1 MMSRN
6 SAVLAPEKPA
16 VRSGPVSSDAAW
28 RLAAWVGAA
37 LAVVGLADILLVLYP
52 WSLGQPA
59 WEFGVMDAAVSTLPL
74 LLVGWTMMVAAAMVR
89 RRSRLLTALGVF
101 AVVAGL
107 AVAGG
112 FLLYLLSAP
121 FALRMAP
128 AEVLTGI
135 HKSIARVTIMSL
147 VFGSSLVFGGVAA
160 LRSRK

>member
-1 MMSRN
+1 
-6 SAVLAPEKPA
+6 VVAPEKAP
-16 VRSGPVSSDAAW
+16 VRSGAPSSDSAW

-59 WEFGVMDAAVSTLPL
+59 WEFGVMDAAVSSLPL

-89 RRSRLLTALGVF
+89 RRTMFLGVLGAV
-101 AVVAGL
+101 AVVTGL
-107 AVAGG
+107 MVAGG
-112 FLLYLLSAP
+112 FLVYLLSVP

-147 VFGSSLVFGGVAA
+147 VFGSTFVLGGVAV